1 MVIDDE
7 THQHSDHAHTVLNF
21 LCQWRLLE
29 HDINND
35 NEKKPY
41 VQNTRRNDYSS
52 WTFFALLT
60 HSHSPNFHSNQEAVR
75 RLGFKEDPERRRK
88 LARKRKLLVGFVWLV
103 CQYIY
108 ATPKIFD
115 LSSSRRRYVGLLFT
129 NEERAKVGL
138 GWNMHLFRTC
148 WASLCMT
155 SHAQNSRLKMAALVI
170 VFLCLSNVDLTSFE
184 RIYFLFFINE
194 HKIMDRKTDVR
205 IFIFHFFA
213 INPWCLFAWGLL

>member
-60 HSHSPNFHSNQEAVR
+60 RSHSPNFHSNQEAVR

-88 LARKRKLLVGFVWLV
+88 SARKRKLLAGLIRMIGLSVYL
-103 CQYIY
+103 CNI
-108 ATPKIFD
+108 KNICFD

-129 NEERAKVGL
+129 SEERATVGL

-148 WASLCMT
+148 WSSLCMT

-170 VFLCLSNVDLTSFE
+170 AFLCLSNVDLT
-184 RIYFLFFINE
+184 Y
-194 HKIMDRKTDVR
+194 KIMDRKTDVKF
-205 IFIFHFFA
+205 FIFHFFV
-213 INPWCLFAWGLL
+213 INRARDAFSL